1 MHQFVEEN
9 HVVIRVNLKPLNK
22 TGALPF
28 LWRKSTYNNSA
39 WAVLYINLQKSHRRW
54 GMVSKLMEKTGKP
67 IKAHAIMYKAAVQ
80 VVLMCGSKIWLVKN
94 AMMTVLEVF
103 HHRI

>member
-1 MHQFVEEN
+1 
-9 HVVIRVNLKPLNK
+9 
-22 TGALPF
+22 
-28 LWRKSTYNNSA
+28 
-39 WAVLYINLQKSHRRW
+39 
-54 GMVSKLMEKTGKP
+54 MEKTGKP